1 MVTINECFSNL
12 KLFSV
17 FNINPKLLWKQHYT
31 VLTNAYYLEQ
41 ISKDVIERT
50 LSINQVF
57 HNPVSHT
64 YYVFF
69 VCSARSK

>member
-17 FNINPKLLWKQHYT
+17 FNIYPKLLWKQHYT

-64 YYVFF
+64 YYVFLC
-69 VCSARSK
+69 V

>member
-1 MVTINECFSNL
+1 MSASQIYNFFQYLTRNYYV
-12 KLFSV
+12 
-17 FNINPKLLWKQHYT
+17 KQHYV

>member
-1 MVTINECFSNL
+1 MSASQIYN
-12 KLFSV
+12 LFSV
-17 FNINPKLLWKQHYT
+17 FNPKLLCKATLYI

-64 YYVFF
+64 YYVFLC
-69 VCSARSK
+69 V

>member
-1 MVTINECFSNL
+1 MWFHVVVCIRPNL
-12 KLFSV
+12 KQLMSASQIYNF
-17 FNINPKLLWKQHYT
+17 FQYLTRNYT

-64 YYVFF
+64 YYVFLC
-69 VCSARSK
+69 V